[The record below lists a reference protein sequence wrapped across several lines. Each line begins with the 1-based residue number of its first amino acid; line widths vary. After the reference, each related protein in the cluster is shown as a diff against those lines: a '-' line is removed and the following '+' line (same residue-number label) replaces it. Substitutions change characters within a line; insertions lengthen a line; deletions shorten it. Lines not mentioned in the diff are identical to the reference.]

1 MDPLSVTAS
10 IIAVLQ
16 LTNEVIQYLN
26 YVKDAPKERARF
38 AIEASNLYNL
48 LINLQYRLE
57 EGGANEAWYTVIRT
71 LNVHNGPLDQY
82 KNALEQLQRKVM
94 SSSGLK
100 SIASGLA
107 WKFSREE
114 VTSILSRMEHL
125 KSLIQIALEMDHL

>member
-10 IIAVLQ
+10 IVAVLQ

-26 YVKDAPKERARF
+26 CVKDAPKERARF
-38 AIEASNLYNL
+38 AIEASSLYHL

-57 EGGANEAWYTVIRT
+57 EGGANEAWYTAIRT
-71 LNVHNGPLDQY
+71 LNVQNGPLDQY
-82 KNALEQLQRKVM
+82 KNALEQLHRKVM
-94 SSSGLK
+94 SGSGLK
-100 SIASGLA
+100 SIGSALA

-125 KSLIQIALEMDHL
+125 KSLIQIALEIDHL

>member
-10 IIAVLQ
+10 IVAVLQ
-16 LTNEVIQYLN
+16 LTTEVIKHLN

-57 EGGANEAWYTVIRT
+57 EGGATEAWYTVIRT
-71 LNVHNGPLDQY
+71 LNVQNGPLDQY
-82 KNALEQLQRKVM
+82 KNALEQLQSKVM
-94 SSSGLK
+94 SGSGFK
-100 SIASGLA
+100 NIVNGLA
-107 WKFSREE
+107 WKFSKEE
-114 VTSILSRMEHL
+114 VTSVLSRMEHL